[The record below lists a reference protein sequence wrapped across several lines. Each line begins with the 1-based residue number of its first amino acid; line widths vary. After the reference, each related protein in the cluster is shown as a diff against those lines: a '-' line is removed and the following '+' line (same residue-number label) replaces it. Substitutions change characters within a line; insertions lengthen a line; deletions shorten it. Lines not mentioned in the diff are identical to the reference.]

1 MPINLAYDEA
11 QQRLVDVINSIYNEL
26 QIPYFLIE
34 ILLKDVYMQASS
46 AAQQEKKSAQAQYDK
61 MLKAEKEK
69 QANQLG
75 LETDTKSEV

>member
-11 QQRLVDVINSIYNEL
+11 QQRLVNVINNIYNEL

-46 AAQQEKKSAQAQYDK
+46 AAQQEKKSA
-61 MLKAEKEK
+61 
-69 QANQLG
+69 
-75 LETDTKSEV
+75 

>member
-11 QQRLVDVINSIYNEL
+11 QQRLVDVINNIYNEL

-34 ILLKDVYMQASS
+34 ILLKDVYMKASS

-69 QANQLG
+69 QANQLN